1 MMCLRELVAERESH
15 ACGVTNIHYM
25 FSIAIL
31 GFLEKLALTPT
42 FPLSIT
48 QAKEEVDGG
57 SVEQCAE
64 WVHHGNS

>member
-15 ACGVTNIHYM
+15 ACGVINIHYM

-31 GFLEKLALTPT
+31 GFVEDE
-42 FPLSIT
+42 
-48 QAKEEVDGG
+48 EEVDSG

-64 WVHHGNS
+64 SVHR